1 MRAIKTQALAS
12 GASSSEVLRPCA
24 ASTRTR
30 LVTVGVVAALA
41 SLCATSAIA
50 GPAMARGGDEH
61 RAKFEMVRSAAAENA
76 NCLPHAAA
84 TVRITPEGPVERM
97 RVRVKGLPPKTNFDF
112 FVIQVPNNPFGMSWY
127 QGDIETDE
135 EGEGTETF
143 IGRFNEETFIVA
155 PGTAV
160 APVVHHNKF
169 PDVNTNPPTGPVHT
183 FHLGLW
189 FNSPDDAL
197 MAGCPGN
204 VTPFNGEHNA
214 GIQVLSTRNFPDLEG
229 PLLKVK
235 P

>member
-1 MRAIKTQALAS
+1 
-12 GASSSEVLRPCA
+12 
-24 ASTRTR
+24 
-30 LVTVGVVAALA
+30 
-41 SLCATSAIA
+41 
-50 GPAMARGGDEH
+50 
-61 RAKFEMVRSAAAENA
+61 MVRSAAAENA
-76 NCLPHAAA
+76 NCLPYAAA
-84 TVRITPEGPVERM
+84 TVKITPEGPVERM

-112 FVIQVPNNPFGMSWY
+112 FVIQVPNNPFGVSWY
-127 QGDIETDE
+127 QGDIETDD

-155 PGTAV
+155 PGSAV
-160 APVVHHNKF
+160 APVVHHNKI